1 MTRITEALRGA
12 LTVAAALLTT
22 AAAPAPATSQQ
33 AVPGNWLQ
41 LTVTHGEVRPPA
53 LPPSRAPFRTQG
65 VPGTGIGGTGTV
77 GPGTGIVS
85 PGTGI
90 VSPGTDTVS
99 PGTVSPGTGIGSPG
113 TGAGIPGTR
122 GALLLC
128 DPPQGH
134 PHAARAC
141 AELAAAEGDIGRIPD
156 TPGALCPMIYAPVTA
171 AARGAWDG
179 RPVTYTHTFANS
191 CVMGAATGAVFD
203 LE

>member
-41 LTVTHGEVRPPA
+41 LTLTPGEVSPPA
-53 LPPSRAPFRTQG
+53 LPPSRAPFRTEG

-77 GPGTGIVS
+77 S
-85 PGTGI
+85 PGT
-90 VSPGTDTVS
+90 
-99 PGTVSPGTGIGSPG
+99 GTGIGSPG
-113 TGAGIPGTR
+113 TGTGVPGTR

-156 TPGALCPMIYAPVTA
+156 TPGVLCPMIYAPVTA

>member
-33 AVPGNWLQ
+33 AVPGSWLH
-41 LTVTHGEVRPPA
+41 LTVTPGEVSTHA
-53 LPPSRAPFRTQG
+53 LPPPRAPFRTEG
-65 VPGTGIGGTGTV
+65 V
-77 GPGTGIVS
+77 
-85 PGTGI
+85 
-90 VSPGTDTVS
+90 
-99 PGTVSPGTGIGSPG
+99 PGTGIGSPG
-113 TGAGIPGTR
+113 TGIPGTGIGSPGTGDGMHGTR

-141 AELAAAEGDIGRIPD
+141 AELVAAEGDIDRIPD
-156 TPGALCPMIYAPVTA
+156 RPGALCPMIYAPVTA

-191 CVMGAATGAVFD
+191 CAMGAATGAVFA